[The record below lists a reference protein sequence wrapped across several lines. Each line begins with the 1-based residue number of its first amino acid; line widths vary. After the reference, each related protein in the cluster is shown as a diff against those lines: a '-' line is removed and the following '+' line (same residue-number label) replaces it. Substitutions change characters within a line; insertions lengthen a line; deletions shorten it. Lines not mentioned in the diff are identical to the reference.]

1 MKIAKLNNGEPVES
15 FRQERR
21 LNTIVPYA
29 DLCRIADASLIEARR
44 HEYGA
49 DQDMRQ
55 RQILEVKEVHA
66 LAENL
71 RLMLFLNPEAV
82 ARVLP
87 SQTLFK
93 DCQNI

>member
-1 MKIAKLNNGEPVES
+1 MNNCLEIAQLNNGEPVES
-15 FRQERR
+15 FRQEWR
-21 LNTIVPYA
+21 LNT
-29 DLCRIADASLIEARR
+29 IEARR
-44 HEYGA
+44 HEYRA
-49 DQDMRQ
+49 HHYMRQ
-55 RQILEVKEVHA
+55 RQILEAKEVHA